1 MLNEDEFK
9 NLLLQTRQRAVEASA
24 WTQGMLP
31 HPIDNLMT
39 YNGDEPGR
47 KARRV
52 HGVIPV
58 LPEPR
63 KAVATER
70 TANFGKR
77 VHNLVMI
84 ARVVANRGENQSPI
98 LYDEKIPSRVRVTG
112 FKCR

>member
-1 MLNEDEFK
+1 MRVMLDEHEFK
-9 NLLLQTRQRAVEASA
+9 NLFLQTRQRAVEASA

-39 YNGDEPGR
+39 HNGDEPGR
-47 KARRV
+47 KARCV

-63 KAVATER
+63 KVVVTEGA
-70 TANFGKR
+70 ANLRKR

-84 ARVVANRGENQSPI
+84 ACVVANRGEDQSPV
-98 LYDEKIPSRVRVTG
+98 LNDEKTPSCV
-112 FKCR
+112 